1 MTSEANLLVQ
11 PSQRYSSILNRYAD
25 FLVTSDNQFGFKKNS
40 CCSHAIYSVRCV
52 VDYYVKS
59 GSTVN
64 LCFIDISMAFDKM
77 NHYGLF
83 IKLMQKLV
91 PVSLLR
97 VLEMWFTI
105 GSTCVKWC
113 NFFSRFFAL
122 SCGVRQGGVLSP
134 YLFALYIDSI
144 FLIK

>member
-1 MTSEANLLVQ
+1 MTSEAYLLVQ

-25 FLVTSDNQFGFKKNS
+25 FLATSDNQFGFKKNS

-52 VDYYVKS
+52 VDYYVKT

-91 PVSLLR
+91 PVNLLR
-97 VLEMWFTI
+97 VLEVWFTI
-105 GSTCVKWC
+105 GSTCVNWC
-113 NFFSRFFAL
+113 NFFSRFFLLLVAE
-122 SCGVRQGGVLSP
+122 
-134 YLFALYIDSI
+134 
-144 FLIK
+144 